1 MPRLQSLL
9 SCSALLSPHQRDF
22 ARLCGLPKDETMDP
36 AKWTPSLNQ
45 RDELDRAMK
54 TANVLREWAALKK
67 QGIID
72 DAEFQAMKARLLGRP
87 PPPVEQVSDD
97 EEKIGW
103 SVNNDDEDAQRWAS
117 RNVAFAPKRPL
128 LQPLEQRL
136 LRTTPIKKR
145 PAHSTGVMSRPATA
159 SQIPPPASPEEWDA
173 RRPHTRGELQE
184 REFLSIGYASPP
196 ARSMDDVPWNSSTNT
211 WRRGSSCPSKVRRPW
226 QEADGE
232 EAVAP
237 PRRPRRRPRRRV
249 VRLAPPPGIRPAS
262 APKPWGHHRLVGGF
276 FPPAPLEGRHGVS
289 PGALA
294 KFRG

>member
-1 MPRLQSLL
+1 
-9 SCSALLSPHQRDF
+9 
-22 ARLCGLPKDETMDP
+22 MDP

-54 TANVLREWAALKK
+54 TAGVLREWAALKR

-87 PPPVEQVSDD
+87 PPAAPSVSDD

-173 RRPHTRGELQE
+173 RRPHTRGELRE

-211 WRRGSSCPSKVRRPW
+211 WRLGSSCPSKVRRPW
-226 QEADGE
+226 QEADAE

-237 PRRPRRRPRRRV
+237 PPPRKRRRRQ
-249 VRLAPPPGIRPAS
+249 
-262 APKPWGHHRLVGGF
+262 LVPF
-276 FPPAPLEGRHGVS
+276 SHS
-289 PGALA
+289 TWALLLVPMD
-294 KFRG
+294 

>member
-1 MPRLQSLL
+1 
-9 SCSALLSPHQRDF
+9 
-22 ARLCGLPKDETMDP
+22 MDP

-54 TANVLREWAALKK
+54 TAGVLREWAALKR

-173 RRPHTRGELQE
+173 RRPHTRGELRE

-211 WRRGSSCPSKVRRPW
+211 WRLGSSCPSKVRRPW
-226 QEADGE
+226 QEADAE

-237 PRRPRRRPRRRV
+237 PPRRKRRPPRRRV

-289 PGALA
+289 PTAVS
-294 KFRG
+294 KYRG